1 MRPITAD
8 GSYPRYGM
16 ADMTAAKLI
25 PNLAVVPDF
34 GTWLVEV
41 RTVLAAM
48 QMEMTNWQDNW
59 DFDFRKEYDR
69 GSSAR
74 DAALRA
80 HDFWWRQLL
89 AESWT

>member
-1 MRPITAD
+1 MPPITAK
-8 GSYPRYGM
+8 GSYLRYGI
-16 ADMTAAKLI
+16 ADMTVAKLI
-25 PNLAVVPDF
+25 PNLAVLPDY

-48 QMEMTNWQDNW
+48 QMEMANCQDNW
-59 DFDFRKEYDR
+59 EFDFRKEYDR